1 MVGHVLHTGPAFSQQ
16 LGDSPHVLLGYV
28 DREAFGGLMQGV
40 VDLAQQHG
48 GLSHGEFEALAA
60 HCFDEDRQL
69 QLASTLDFPGV
80 GPLGGHD
87 PE

>member
-1 MVGHVLHTGPAFSQQ
+1 
-16 LGDSPHVLLGYV
+16 
-28 DREAFGGLMQGV
+28 MQGV
-40 VDLAQQHG
+40 VDLAQQHS
-48 GLSHGEFEALAA
+48 GLAHGEFEALAA